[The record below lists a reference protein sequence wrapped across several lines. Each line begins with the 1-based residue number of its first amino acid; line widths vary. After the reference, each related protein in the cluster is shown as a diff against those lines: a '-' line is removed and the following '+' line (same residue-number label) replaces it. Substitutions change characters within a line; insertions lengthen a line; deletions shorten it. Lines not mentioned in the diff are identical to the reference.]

1 MISWEMFNQGLPN
14 VIVTELE
21 HHINS
26 NKLFAASYG
35 RGVWISDLPATAP
48 PIASFDFTIIDECAG
63 IVNFNN
69 NSINASS
76 TEWIFG
82 DGSDNSIENNTSHQF
97 VVDGN
102 YDVTLIVNNVLGSDS
117 ISQTI
122 NIDVLDLP
130 SVIENESCTSSA
142 LELFAESNNTN
153 SIINWFDSPN
163 NGNLLYTEATFTTDI
178 LYETTSYYVSSSEI
192 SSSNIGEIQ
201 HLGDNEYSGSSNSS
215 GGLVFDVYKSSI
227 LESVDVF
234 TNQAGERKI
243 ILLDNSNNII
253 AEHMNMF
260 HNQIIT
266 HTILLNF
273 QISPS

>member
-1 MISWEMFNQGLPN
+1 M
-14 VIVTELE
+14 T
-21 HHINS
+21 
-26 NKLFAASYG
+26 
-35 RGVWISDLPATAP
+35 
-48 PIASFDFTIIDECAG
+48 FTIIDECAG

-163 NGNLLYTEATFTTDI
+163 NGNLLYTGNTFTTDI
-178 LYETTSYYVSSSEI
+178 LYEYY
-192 SSSNIGEIQ
+192 
-201 HLGDNEYSGSSNSS
+201 
-215 GGLVFDVYKSSI
+215 
-227 LESVDVF
+227 
-234 TNQAGERKI
+234 
-243 ILLDNSNNII
+243 ILLCII
-253 AEHMNMF
+253 
-260 HNQIIT
+260 I
-266 HTILLNF
+266 
-273 QISPS
+273 